1 MPVHDRRYRGWDG
14 PRRALRWRFLILA
27 RHALRTVFATRFA
40 TLLFGLACLIP
51 FGYGLFIY
59 TVHNVDLLLSIGAQ
73 APPADIVAPPMFY
86 IFLITQ
92 TSLGFLLTAF
102 VAPTLIAPDLAHNA
116 LALVLSRP
124 FSRGEYVLGKFIV
137 LAGLLS
143 LVTWVPGLLLLLLQ
157 GSLAGWSW
165 LGQNAGLAWAIFAS
179 SWIWIFVVVSLSL
192 ALSALLRWRPL
203 ATGALFAVFIVGK
216 GFGEAVSNIA
226 ATRWGRIVSLK
237 DVEGTIWIDLFG
249 LRDSNFAGF
258 LPDDPLPVA
267 ACWIALAVVVSGAI
281 ALLIRRV
288 RAVEVS
294 S

>member
-14 PRRALRWRFLILA
+14 PRRAARWRFLILS

-40 TLLFGLACLIP
+40 TLLFALACLVP
-51 FGYGLFIY
+51 LGFALFIY
-59 TVHNVDLLLSIGAQ
+59 TAHNVDLLLSLGAPSLPTD
-73 APPADIVAPPMFY
+73 AVSPPLFY
-86 IFLITQ
+86 FFLVTQ

-124 FSRGEYVLGKFIV
+124 FSRTEYVLGKFLV

-157 GSLAGWSW
+157 GSLAGSGW
-165 LGQNAGLAWAIFAS
+165 LGEHAGLAWAIFAS
-179 SWIWIFVVVSLSL
+179 SWIWILLVVSLAL

-216 GFGEAVSNIA
+216 GFGEAVAEIA
-226 ATRWGRIVSLK
+226 DTPWGRIVSLK
-237 DVEGTIWIDLFG
+237 DVETTLWIDLFG
-249 LRDSNFAGF
+249 LRNTLGNF

-267 ACWIALAVVVSGAI
+267 ACWIALALVVSGALG
-281 ALLIRRV
+281 LLVRRV